1 MAAENG
7 ADGSVVIEINADD
20 SNFQRSLNELS
31 NTITSSFGSAI
42 DNAVQRLSEQFRE
55 LGSNASG
62 AGNNIGGAF
71 GEGSHARNSVTDF
84 SNIMQNAFGH
94 LIADAVEKLIQKVM
108 ELGQSIWQAGVSF
121 ESAFTGVMKTVDET
135 ANISY
140 ADLENQIRD
149 MSKNLPST
157 VEEISAVAEAAG
169 QLGIKTDDVAS
180 FSKTMI
186 DLGNSTNIVAE
197 EAASS
202 LAKFA
207 NVTKMSSDQY
217 GNLGAAIVDLGNNYA
232 TTERDI
238 VNMATRL
245 AATATTAGI
254 NEQGILALSTALS
267 SVGIEAEAGGTAM
280 STFIKKVQT
289 AVETQSKNLSKY
301 AEIAGM
307 TAEEFSKVF
316 KEDGTQAINAFL
328 TGLGKLDQNG
338 GSALSVLNDM
348 GLKEVRL
355 SNAIL
360 ALSNA
365 GNLLTRTIET
375 SNTAWE
381 ENTALTE
388 EASKRYETT
397 ESKIQMLKNAVN
409 DFFISIYQSMSLG
422 FDVGPITEY
431 INTLNSAFQD
441 DGFNGLL
448 DKAQELFDISDSTIE
463 GLKKLAEKLPSLL
476 QAAADAFITLL
487 HSVEE
492 ISGDIL
498 EKLVDYFF
506 PLLIDGLEWIS
517 EHGEVV
523 NTLIRTFI
531 GLWAGEKLANGVKN
545 VGTLVTNIKNFGSVL
560 SGSAGKVNVYLAA
573 LQAVVVVGTVL
584 AGAVDSATEKLIQT
598 DKLDSE
604 TQAIYDRNEAYKNS
618 IKLAEQNAQTDI
630 NTANA
635 VEKWWGQLQN
645 LVDEN
650 GNVAGSMSE
659 VERLIYNI
667 NEATGLN
674 IEVIDGQIQSYK
686 DLTESVDDYIE
697 TMRRKAIVD
706 NYSDAYGE
714 AVANIDEI
722 QENYDNARGKSI
734 VANTQANA
742 LTAEVN
748 RLQEEK
754 QKLIDEANELY
765 DKNRIKEGNE
775 LMEKA
780 HSMRDT
786 ISQYEG
792 IIAQKKEELT
802 TASTQKSIYGSQ
814 LEEYK
819 QVIGKV
825 EALLAEQYE
834 ETKDIAEQTGQ
845 SIKDTANSTVKYLS
859 DEEAKKLHYQAE
871 MAKELVEITEAE
883 YFNRIESIANQ
894 LDRETA
900 LYQQYTKE
908 VAKGR
913 RKLAE
918 ESAKDLEAAEK
929 TIYKSAQDRA
939 KEEIKAVK
947 DNLND
952 LIDTYKDKYDD
963 VIKLRD
969 QYKKKLMGDSIF
981 TVTTETDQKTGKTYS
996 TYTIENMT
1004 EMLKKREEY
1013 AKQIA
1018 ALQKRNISE
1027 GLLEELES
1035 LDIDQATVFA
1045 KQMNK
1050 MSDDEWDKLNSSYAR
1065 LDKIT
1070 SDIAND
1076 RYKSDLDNIQTE
1088 FADKATAIFD
1098 GMSDDIKNAGMNSIQ
1113 AYIDGFNINK
1123 ENAFKELDSA
1133 VEEITEK
1140 IKNGI
1145 ADSSVDLSGTL
1156 SDIVGDANIGST
1168 LVDNIVSSITEGQ
1181 DEIEEALQTIF
1192 DNTGLDM
1199 QIKADVQNA
1208 AATASSSGYNAA
1220 TVVIANQ
1227 TAASSESSSAPKASG
1242 TSRTI
1247 DVNLKLT
1254 DDGKRIM
1261 AEIVNSE
1268 NKKLQIQGGT

>member
-31 NTITSSFGSAI
+31 NTITSSFGRAM

-55 LGSNASG
+55 LGENAGG
-62 AGNNIGGAF
+62 AGNDIGGAF

-169 QLGIKTDDVAS
+169 QLGIKTEDVAS

-238 VNMATRL
+238 VNMSTRL

-307 TAEEFSKVF
+307 TSEEFSKVF

-338 GSALSVLNDM
+338 GSALSVLSEM

-365 GNLLTRTIET
+365 GDLLTRTIET

-381 ENTALTE
+381 ENTALTD

-397 ESKIQMLKNAVN
+397 ESKMQMLKNAVN

-431 INTLNSAFQD
+431 INTLNSAFQE

-492 ISGDIL
+492 VSGDIL
-498 EKLVDYFF
+498 EKLVDHVF
-506 PLLIDGLEWIS
+506 PLLIEALDWIAN
-517 EHGEVV
+517 HGETI
-523 NTLIRTFI
+523 NGLMKAFI
-531 GLWAGEKLANGVKN
+531 TYFVIEKVK
-545 VGTLVTNIKNFGSVL
+545 GFAEVL
-560 SGSAGKVNVYLAA
+560 GGSAVTAMTNLGNAASTTAGKLGLVVAA
-573 LQAVVVVGTVL
+573 MEAAAVVGT
-584 AGAVDSATEKLIQT
+584 AIATSDWYRDIGYSISGGVYFEETDRTKELEKQT
-598 DKLDSE
+598 ASYRE
-604 TQAIYDRNEAYKNS
+604 QYDMLLKMKDTNPLEAYIQANDGLKDILVTYAQISKEYQDLQEKIKSGGYSTENGDFHQWTASERAAMESELQSLEIQKNQ
-618 IKLAEQNAQTDI
+618 LAWLKSEMKDI
-630 NTANA
+630 INSNSELYETGLSLNYGTEAA
-635 VEKWWGQLQN
+635 KRAEEEARKHFQSTTQN
-645 LVDEN
+645 LLQ
-650 GNVAGSMSE
+650 SE
-659 VERLIYNI
+659 
-667 NEATGLN
+667 
-674 IEVIDGQIQSYK
+674 S
-686 DLTESVDDYIE
+686 
-697 TMRRKAIVD
+697 
-706 NYSDAYGE
+706 
-714 AVANIDEI
+714 
-722 QENYDNARGKSI
+722 
-734 VANTQANA
+734 
-742 LTAEVN
+742 
-748 RLQEEK
+748 
-754 QKLIDEANELY
+754 
-765 DKNRIKEGNE
+765 
-775 LMEKA
+775 
-780 HSMRDT
+780 
-786 ISQYEG
+786 
-792 IIAQKKEELT
+792 
-802 TASTQKSIYGSQ
+802 
-814 LEEYK
+814 
-819 QVIGKV
+819 
-825 EALLAEQYE
+825 
-834 ETKDIAEQTGQ
+834 
-845 SIKDTANSTVKYLS
+845 KYLT
-859 DEEAKKLHYQAE
+859 DDEAKKLHYQAE
-871 MAKELVEITEAE
+871 MAKELGEITEAE
-883 YFNRIESIANQ
+883 YFSRVEGIANQ
-894 LDRETA
+894 LDQETA

-939 KEEIKAVK
+939 KDEIKTVK

-952 LIDTYKDKYDD
+952 LIDTYKDKYDE

-969 QYKKKLMGDSIF
+969 KYKKKLMGDSIF
-981 TVTTETDQKTGKTYS
+981 TVTTETDQKTGETYS
-996 TYTIENMT
+996 TYTIENMS
-1004 EMLKKREEY
+1004 EMIKKREEY

-1050 MSDDEWDKLNSSYAR
+1050 MSAGEWDKLNTSYAR

-1076 RYKSDLDNIQTE
+1076 RYKSDLDSIQTE
-1088 FADKATAIFD
+1088 FADKATAIFE

-1123 ENAFKELDSA
+1123 ENAFNELDSA

-1140 IKNGI
+1140 IKSGISNGT
-1145 ADSSVDLSGTL
+1145 VDLSGTL

-1199 QIKADVQNA
+1199 QIKADVQNS

-1254 DDGKRIM
+1254 DDGKRII

-1268 NKKLQIQGGT
+1268 NQKLQIQEGT